1 MRGRYLPNKNKLLKG
16 WYFKMTKTTKKCAS
30 KCAETCVDN
39 CACAHVD
46 AKRPTETAKAE
57 LTYSFY
63 SRVLNKPF
71 DSLSELQAAEDAH
84 FAELKAKEDKVAQK
98 KADAMKVED
107 AFKALNAARK
117 TYKENLI
124 KIADVYSESLKNL
137 KTAFDDATEVE
148 KTKLAAA
155 EDNYKEMLKAFTD
168 KYESYHLT
176 LKDGDFETTIS
187 GNANQRSTKSVMS
200 SSNSTSQSN
209 DLGLVELFNLLFN

>member
-1 MRGRYLPNKNKLLKG
+1 MIKVND
-16 WYFKMTKTTKKCAS
+16 KKV
-30 KCAETCVDN
+30 KD
-39 CACAHVD
+39 
-46 AKRPTETAKAE
+46 TEIGYA
-57 LTYSFY
+57 FY

-71 DSLSELQAAEDAH
+71 DTLSELNAAEDAH
-84 FAELKAKEDKVAQK
+84 FAEIKAKEDKVAQK

-117 TYKENLI
+117 AYKENLI
-124 KIADVYSESLKNL
+124 KVADEYSESLKAL
-137 KTAFDDATEVE
+137 KVAFEDAREVE
-148 KTKLAAA
+148 EAKLAAA

-187 GNANQRSTKSVMS
+187 GNANQRSTKSTMN
-200 SSNSTSQSN
+200 SSNSTSQSG